1 MAINPAIAMSFQAP
15 KFEDPMNRL
24 VQMEQLKAY
33 QQNAL
38 AKQMEME
45 TAKTALEQ
53 QKGLRNYLAG
63 MKSGQDVNIND
74 LAQFGDTGI
83 AYAKNIAAF
92 EKEQRL
98 AEKAKLDSAMSLH
111 KDYWLPKLGNVQTA
125 KDAFNWARAY
135 RQDPRM
141 AVLTGMSDEDEAYGS
156 LPMTNDQVASWKERV
171 MNPSTYQEK
180 QLGRKKDME
189 QQINDLSK
197 ALYGFDPTSGR
208 QVIDPAV
215 QKRLQI
221 IQNQYDSEFG
231 GMVMPGQGA
240 PAQGATGM
248 TPDLAAPVDAV
259 GTQKPVPSLA
269 IPGETVDVGDATG
282 NVGVSEVDVGQTAKQ
297 KKAGQLAAQSE
308 SDAKKNIK
316 FADDV
321 LESIDYDF
329 ENDHSPIYDQIM
341 SSTSG
346 PFQTSLS
353 NAPGYFGISTSG
365 RVAAADLD
373 NLAKNITIQKMQG
386 KLGAGISNADRDFI
400 LGLVGNIGDTSI
412 PAEQRLVAFKRFVDG
427 LKQIRSKGY
436 ILEPKKEGETRPEP
450 SKAKAAPSDAGPPPG
465 VDAEDWQFMT
475 PEQKALWE
483 TEE

>member
-231 GMVMPGQGA
+231 GMVRRDS
-240 PAQGATGM
+240 PAQGAVGM
-248 TPDLAAPVDAV
+248 VRQDTPAQGAAGMVSPDLAAPVDAV

-269 IPGETVDVGDATG
+269 IPGETVDVGVT
-282 NVGVSEVDVGQTAKQ
+282 EVDVGKTAKQ
-297 KKAGQLAAQSE
+297 KKAGQLAAESE

-316 FADDV
+316 FADNV
-321 LESIDYDF
+321 LESIGYDF
-329 ENDHSPIYDQIM
+329 EKDYSPVYDQIM

-346 PFQTSLS
+346 QFETMLS
-353 NAPGYFGISTSG
+353 NVPRYFGASTEG
-365 RVAAADLD
+365 RIAAADLE
-373 NLAKNITIQKMQG
+373 NVAKNITIQKMDG
-386 KLGAGISNADRDFI
+386 KLGSGISNADRDFI
-400 LGLVGNIGDTSI
+400 LGLVGNIGDTNI
-412 PAEQRLVAFKRFVDG
+412 PAEERLAAFKRFIEG
-427 LKQIRSKGY
+427 MKQIRSKGY

-450 SKAKAAPSDAGPPPG
+450 SKAKAAPSNGG
-465 VDAEDWQFMT
+465 WS
-475 PEQKALWE
+475 L
-483 TEE
+483 EEESQ

>member
-45 TAKTALEQ
+45 SAKETMAQ

-231 GMVMPGQGA
+231 GMVRRDS
-240 PAQGATGM
+240 PAQGAVGM
-248 TPDLAAPVDAV
+248 VRQDSPAQGAAGMVSPDLAAPVDAV
-259 GTQKPVPSLA
+259 GAKKPVPSLA

-282 NVGVSEVDVGQTAKQ
+282 NIGISEVDVGQTAETKETG
-297 KKAGQLAAQSE
+297 KLNAKAKSN
-308 SDAKKNIK
+308 AKKNIN
-316 FADDV
+316 FANNI
-321 LESIDYDF
+321 LESINYDF
-329 ENDHSPIYDQIM
+329 KEDYSPIYDQIM

-346 PFQTSLS
+346 QFETTLTDVPR
-353 NAPGYFGISTSG
+353 YFGVSTSG

-373 NLAKNITIQKMQG
+373 NLAKNITTQMTEG
-386 KLGAGISNADRDFI
+386 KLGSGISNADRDFMQ
-400 LGLVGNIGDTSI
+400 GLVGDIGNTII
-412 PAEQRLVAFKRFVDG
+412 PSEERLAAFRRFVEG

-450 SKAKAAPSDAGPPPG
+450 SKAKA
-465 VDAEDWQFMT
+465 
-475 PEQKALWE
+475 
-483 TEE
+483 